1 MCLCVCAYMHVHL
14 WKAQSVN
21 ADFTD
26 LRGNEC
32 VLLRDTRPHMQFGKN
47 SPVFV
52 PTPYTLA
59 ILLPELQFLNQNL
72 YTSEKRVIG
81 MCLSKGLTTKRGHFS
96 VSTFVPSDCSILRSG
111 L

>member
-1 MCLCVCAYMHVHL
+1 MCVYAYMHVHL

-21 ADFTD
+21 ADFAD
-26 LRGNEC
+26 LCGNEC
-32 VLLRDTRPHMQFGKN
+32 VLLRDTRPRVQFGKD
-47 SPVFV
+47 SSAFS

-59 ILLPELQFLNQNL
+59 ILLPEPQFLNQNL
-72 YTSEKRVIG
+72 YTSEKRVVG
-81 MCLSKGLTTKRGHFS
+81 MCRPKGLTTKRGHFS